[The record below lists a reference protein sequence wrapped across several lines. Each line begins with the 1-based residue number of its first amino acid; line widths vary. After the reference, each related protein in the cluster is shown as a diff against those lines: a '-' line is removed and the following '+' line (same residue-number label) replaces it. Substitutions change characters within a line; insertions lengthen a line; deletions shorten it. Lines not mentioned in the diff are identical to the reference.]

1 MSDPY
6 RVLGVSPSASDDEV
20 KKAYRALC
28 RKYHPDANIN
38 KPNAEQAAAK
48 FTEVQQAYEQI
59 MDERKGRGPGFG
71 GAYGGPGYGG
81 PYGGSQYGGFSGRRS
96 RGSESE
102 YSVHMQAAANYIST
116 RHFREALNVLSGIS
130 QRTAEWYYLSALANA
145 GIGNNYAALE
155 QAKTAASMEPGNP
168 AYRNLVQSLGSGGV
182 RYDDMSQSYGGPRGT
197 GSACSDLCMANLC
210 LNLCCNPC
218 C

>member
-81 PYGGSQYGGFSGRRS
+81 PYGGSQYGG
-96 RGSESE
+96 
-102 YSVHMQAAANYIST
+102 
-116 RHFREALNVLSGIS
+116 LSLIH
-130 QRTAEWYYLSALANA
+130 
-145 GIGNNYAALE
+145 I
-155 QAKTAASMEPGNP
+155 
-168 AYRNLVQSLGSGGV
+168 
-182 RYDDMSQSYGGPRGT
+182 
-197 GSACSDLCMANLC
+197 
-210 LNLCCNPC
+210 
-218 C
+218 